1 MIEITEKQI
10 ERVSAILAGIPK
22 GAERAVSSAINRGL
36 TSMRQKSTEKV
47 RESYSIKRKDL
58 TDRSVM
64 RMKKANFSNLSGSIQ
79 YSGAVIP
86 LIKFNVN
93 PTKPSKK
100 PVTVSVLK
108 KNTGERLQS
117 AFVAR
122 MPSGHVGVFE
132 RLTRERTPTKE
143 LYGPS
148 IKHMMENEEVLN
160 KIEADAKE
168 QVNKRLEHEISR
180 ILNGYT

>member
-1 MIEITEKQI
+1 MIEVTEKQI
-10 ERVSAILAGIPK
+10 ERVSTILAGIPK
-22 GAERAVSSAINRGL
+22 GTERAMTSAINRGL
-36 TSMRQKSTEKV
+36 TTMRQKSTEKV
-47 RESYSIKRKDL
+47 RESYHIKRKDL

-64 RMKKANFSNLSGSIQ
+64 RMKKANFSNLSGSIR

-86 LIKFNVN
+86 LIKFNVK
-93 PTKPSKK
+93 PTKPSKR

-108 KNTGERLQS
+108 KNTGERLQN
-117 AFVAR
+117 AFIAR
-122 MPSGHVGVFE
+122 MPSGHTGVFE

-148 IKHMMENEEVLN
+148 IKHMLENEEVLS
-160 KIEADAKE
+160 KIEADVQR
-168 QVNKRLEHEISR
+168 QVDRRLEHEISR